1 MFVFVLG
8 IVLRP
13 LTVNKLQVFDSER
26 DFEKSKGT
34 GESFTHITKANCVVL
49 NVYGFDCVFR

>member
-1 MFVFVLG
+1 MFVFVSE

-13 LTVNKLQVFDSER
+13 LTVNKSQVFGSEW

-49 NVYGFDCVFR
+49 NVYGFDYVFR

>member
-34 GESFTHITKANCVVL
+34 GESFTHITNANCVVL
-49 NVYGFDCVFR
+49 NVYGFDYVFR